1 MAEATAA
8 ITERQQYWLDHIKA
22 ATASDGTM
30 ADYAVRHELKVGVL
44 YEWKRKLRRLGLLAG
59 KAPKAGFVPVAA
71 VVGPSTCCSIVLPN
85 GVRLQFA
92 GDLDATTL
100 GQLLSAAHSLP

>member
-1 MAEATAA
+1 MTEATAG

-30 ADYAVRHELKVGVL
+30 ADYAARHELKVGVL
-44 YEWKRKLRRLGLLAG
+44 YEWKRKLRRLGLLPG
-59 KAPKAGFVPVAA
+59 KAPKPAFVPVSSLPVA
-71 VVGPSTCCSIVLPN
+71 STSCSILLPN
-85 GVRLQFA
+85 GVRLQLA

-100 GQLLSAAHSLP
+100 GQLLSAAHSLR